1 MSDYELGPGVLKINK
16 DLGWILE
23 GELRE
28 QCRDLLEDD
37 SPELTIDISSAEHVC
52 SANLVVFAYVGA
64 MAGKAGK
71 SLKMVVSERT
81 ARSFQLAGF
90 GEFVKVEIAKR

>member
-1 MSDYELGPGVLKINK
+1 MAEYERKPGILKINK

-23 GELRE
+23 DELRE
-28 QCRDLLEDD
+28 QCRSLLSDEQ
-37 SPELTIDISSAEHVC
+37 SELTIDISSAEHVC

-71 SLKMVVSERT
+71 SLKMVVSAPA

-90 GEFVKVEIAKR
+90 SEFVTIDITE